1 MSPNIVMRRGRAL
14 ASFSAVLGLCLSS
27 AALVSG
33 PAQSAAVAG
42 DCKAPFPVADVQK
55 GDAVTGLTVSSGTT
69 PEDFTGEVLGVLED
83 GIAPGLDMVM
93 VELSSPAIDR
103 VGGIWQ
109 GMSGSPVY
117 AADGRLIGAVAYGLS
132 WGPTPVAGV
141 TPFEE
146 MDNYLAGAAPKSIEI
161 DRATARTIANRSE
174 VTQTQAAE
182 GFAQIPMPTGVS
194 GVGARRL
201 SQVGD
206 VRGHKWLPRTAY
218 AMGSAAAP
226 GTGAAP
232 ETIVAG
238 GNVAGSL
245 SYGDITL
252 GGVGTATSVCND
264 RVVGF
269 GHPFGFFGETTLTL
283 HPADALFVQPESLGP
298 PFKVAN
304 LGAPAGTITDDHLTG
319 ITGVFGAAPATTDIS
334 SSVAYRDRQRDGASH
349 VSVPQGTA
357 MTTFFQMIGNHDRVV
372 DGIIPGSE
380 LLSWTI
386 AGHENDGS
394 PFELA
399 VTDRFVSD
407 YDITFSAVWDL
418 ADFVWAL
425 SSVPG
430 VTVDRISTE
439 SAVGDDASR
448 WAVERLEQYRAGEWT
463 KVGKGSP
470 ILARAGRAVR
480 LRAVLSGSDGATTTV
495 PAMVD
500 VPATASGSEGRL
512 SVLGGSN
519 VWSRHAWPR
528 SVAEAEKFV
537 ATLVRNDQIA
547 VELSL
552 PGRRRDVT
560 QSQVT
565 EPTDKVVEGRKA
577 VKVLVR

>member
-1 MSPNIVMRRGRAL
+1 MSPNTVMRRGRAL
-14 ASFSAVLGLCLSS
+14 ASFSAVLGLCLGS
-27 AALVSG
+27 AALVPG

-42 DCKAPFPVADVQK
+42 DCTAPFPVADLHK
-55 GDAVTGLTVSSGTT
+55 GDAVTGLTVSKGTA
-69 PEDFTGEVLGVLED
+69 PEGFDGEVLGVLED

-93 VELSSPAIDR
+93 VELSSPAIDE

-146 MDNYLAGAAPKSIEI
+146 MDNYLDGAAPKSIKV
-161 DRATARTIANRSE
+161 DRSTARSIASRSE
-174 VTQTQAAE
+174 VTQAQAAE

-201 SQVGD
+201 SQVTK
-206 VRGHKWLPRTAY
+206 VRGHKWMPRTAY
-218 AMGSAAAP
+218 ATGTAAAP
-226 GTGAAP
+226 GAGAGP

-238 GNVAGSL
+238 GNLAGSL

-269 GHPFGFFGETTLTL
+269 GHPFGFFGDTTLTL

-304 LGAPAGTITDDHLTG
+304 LGAPAGTITDDHLAG
-319 ITGVFGAAPATTDIS
+319 ITGLFGAAPATTDLT
-334 SSVAYRDRQRDGASH
+334 SSVTFRDRHRVGASH

-357 MTTFFQMIGNHDRVV
+357 MATFFQQIANHDRVV

-386 AGHENDGS
+386 AGRGADGS

-399 VTDRFVSD
+399 VTDRYASD
-407 YDITFSAVWDL
+407 YDITIDAVWEL

-425 SSVPG
+425 SAVPG
-430 VTVDRISTE
+430 VSIDSVTAD
-439 SAVGDDASR
+439 SAVIDDASR
-448 WAVERLEQYRAGEWT
+448 WKVSRVEQYRAGEWT

-470 ILARAGRAVR
+470 VLARPGKPVK
-480 LRAVLSGSDGATTTV
+480 LQAVLKGSGGTTTTV
-495 PAMVD
+495 PLVVD
-500 VPATASGSEGRL
+500 VPDEVMGSRGRL
-512 SVLGGSN
+512 MVTGGSYM
-519 VWSRHAWPR
+519 WSRNSWPR
-528 SVAEAEKFV
+528 SVAQAEKYV
-537 ATLVRNDQIA
+537 ATLVRNDQVS
-547 VELSL
+547 VELSM
-552 PGRRRDVT
+552 PGRRGSST
-560 QSQVT
+560 ASQVSD
-565 EPTDKVVEGRKA
+565 PTDKVVEGRRA
-577 VKVLVR
+577 VKVVVR